1 MPAVAPRKRSSRL
14 PRTDNQTT
22 PSVHPF
28 PTDLGWMGIV
38 WHGPQPLRII
48 MGYPSRAALL
58 ATLEADVAT
67 ANSPSAEIQDL
78 AERLAD
84 YAAGKNVEF
93 QDVRL
98 DLSHLSDFQRR
109 VAELCRRIPRGKTL
123 SYGQL
128 AAKAGNPGAARAV
141 GSVMSSNRFPILIP
155 CHRVVGTGGKLGG
168 FSAPE
173 GISVKQK
180 MLQLEDVVIVPPA
193 AKRPRKAR

>member
-1 MPAVAPRKRSSRL
+1 MPAVAPRKRSARI

-38 WHGPQPLRII
+38 WRGPQPLRII

-67 ANSPSAEIQDL
+67 ANAPPAEVQNL

-84 YAAGKNVEF
+84 YAAGEVVDF

-155 CHRVVGTGGKLGG
+155 CHRVVGAGGKLGG

-173 GISVKQK
+173 GISVKQR
-180 MLQLEDVVIVPPA
+180 MLQLEDAVIMQQA